1 MGYRES
7 AAPGSTREVA
17 KGQSATSKLRQA
29 LGPLADVR
37 APTQAREPI
46 LAAMVRVAVYQWMQE
61 LNASDELSSVGVTP
75 RASALLTG
83 PPGCGKTTL
92 AHHLSARLG
101 IPMVVVGPETI
112 INDRLGGATGN
123 MTKLFDSIRGAD
135 TRCLLFMDELDALGA
150 QRASDSGGGA
160 TQELTN
166 MLTVMLRK
174 VEEFQGLLV
183 AATNRPEAIDK
194 ALWRRFKIHLTVD
207 LPDAEAR
214 YAILKRYAAPF
225 QLTEESLDLLT
236 DLTDGASPYLLEE
249 LMVGMKRS
257 LIINPRVR
265 LSTDDPVK
273 IFLPIVASLEPPPGM
288 RRPPLWEN
296 KGEIHGLSGLDWPPM
311 RIPKEKGSEAA

>member
-7 AAPGSTREVA
+7 AMPGSAREA
-17 KGQSATSKLRQA
+17 ARGQSATSKLRQA

-46 LAAMVRVAVYQWMQE
+46 LAPMVRVTVYQWMQE
-61 LNASDELSSVGVTP
+61 INASDELSSVGVNP

-123 MTKLFDSIRGAD
+123 MTKLFDSIQSAD
-135 TRCLLFMDELDALGA
+135 ARCLLFMDELDALGA

-174 VEEFQGLLV
+174 VEEFKGLLV

-207 LPDAEAR
+207 LPDPESR
-214 YAILKRYAAPF
+214 FAILKRYAAPF
-225 QLTEESLDLLT
+225 QLTDESLDLMT

-257 LIINPRVR
+257 LIMNPRLR

-273 IFLPIVASLEPPPGM
+273 IFATIVASLEPPPGM
-288 RRPPLWEN
+288 KRPPLWEN
-296 KGEIHGLSGLDWPPM
+296 KGAIHGLSGLDWPPT
-311 RIPKEKGSEAA
+311 RTQKEEESAAA

>member
-7 AAPGSTREVA
+7 AAPGSTREAA
-17 KGQSATSKLRQA
+17 KRQSSTNNLRQA

-37 APTQAREPI
+37 APTQAKEPI
-46 LAAMVRVAVYQWMQE
+46 LAPMVRAAVYQWMQE
-61 LNASDELSSVGVTP
+61 LNCTEELQEADVKP
-75 RASALLTG
+75 RTSALLTG
-83 PPGCGKTTL
+83 PPGTGKTTL

-101 IPMVVVGPETI
+101 IPMVVVGPECI
-112 INDRLGGATGN
+112 VSGHLGGATGN
-123 MTKLFDSIRGAD
+123 MAKLFDTIQKSE

-150 QRASDSGGGA
+150 ERRADTGGGA
-160 TQELTN
+160 TQELTM

-207 LPDAEAR
+207 LPDPEAR
-214 YAILKRYAAPF
+214 FAILKRYAAPF
-225 QLTEESLDLLT
+225 QLTDESLDLLT

-257 LIINPRVR
+257 LIVNPRVR

-273 IFLPIVASLEPPPGM
+273 IFVPIVASLEPPPDM
-288 RRPPLWEN
+288 KRPPLWEN
-296 KGEIHGLSGLDWPPM
+296 KGAIHGLSGLDWPPT
-311 RIPKEKGSEAA
+311 RTQKEEAAAA

>member
-7 AAPGSTREVA
+7 AMPGSAREA
-17 KGQSATSKLRQA
+17 ARRQSSADKLRQA

-37 APTQAREPI
+37 EPTQAKEPI
-46 LAAMVRVAVYQWMQE
+46 LAPMVRVAVYQWMQE
-61 LNASDELSSVGVTP
+61 LNCTEELREADVKP
-75 RASALLTG
+75 RTSALFTG
-83 PPGCGKTTL
+83 PPGTGKSTL

-112 INDRLGGATGN
+112 VTSYLGGATGN
-123 MTKLFDSIRGAD
+123 MAKLFDSIEDCGI
-135 TRCLLFMDELDALGA
+135 RCLLFMDELDALGA
-150 QRASDSGGGA
+150 ERSKDTGGGA
-160 TQELTN
+160 TQELAS

-225 QLTEESLDLLT
+225 QLTEGSLDLLT

-288 RRPPLWEN
+288 QRPPLWEN
-296 KGEIHGLSGLDWPPM
+296 KGAIHGLSGLDWPPT
-311 RIPKEKGSEAA
+311 RTQKEEEAAAA